1 MLCHIPLPCI
11 ISLSD
16 GRLQKENT
24 KRKLGEK
31 NHGVKYVFGLK
42 HSDLQLWVSLLQVVR
57 KDRPTQLLFYLG
69 QSMTTELFILKFQS
83 YDKKGI
89 KSYVMN
95 WNEGGKY
102 CRLFL
107 TACFW
112 LMAMRMSRGFWGSI
126 YCGYPLR
133 QTFCCTRLNQLA
145 HKNHL
150 LSAYS

>member
-69 QSMTTELFILKFQS
+69 QSMTTEIFILKFQS

-102 CRLFL
+102 CRLHDFGWWPWCQEDFEVPFTVDIL
-107 TACFW
+107 W
-112 LMAMRMSRGFWGSI
+112 D
-126 YCGYPLR
+126 
-133 QTFCCTRLNQLA
+133 RLSVAQDWT
-145 HKNHL
+145 
-150 LSAYS
+150 S